1 MYVTDAVLQMA
12 IQNTCQTREPVQ
24 GTGKAGQTNEETAS
38 SFQDLLEQQRQEL
51 TQTQGE
57 KPKREEPDQAQ
68 EDGQT
73 QKDQTHSAVVETVL
87 WGWMVPNAGMVETEQ
102 TTNGLTQDLS
112 GVMKVPINP
121 VGMQGGLHPVPTLH
135 SPVEPLVEPM
145 QTQQPTQ
152 TTAQSEQPTQMAVGL
167 TGGSD
172 LDVTVPE
179 TANQTLLAD
188 QQSDGSQ
195 EFSGVPTGQEDGK
208 SLEGVTVQG
217 WQTPLFGELEAAP
230 VRVGDAPVDMTA
242 PTQEVE
248 ANLAQTI
255 HKGVEEGSEYL
266 EIKLKPDHLGTVVA
280 EFTRTPEGALHVVL
294 HAESEQTA
302 KLLGDHASALGL
314 LLQDSGNGQVHIEVA
329 QPQQQQ
335 QGAWQQFNQD
345 GSQQQHQ
352 QQQPQRHTPE
362 AESDSFAQQ
371 LRLGLVAMEET

>member
-1 MYVTDAVLQMA
+1 MYMTDAVLQMA
-12 IQNTCQTREPVQ
+12 IQSTCQTRESVQ
-24 GTGKAGQTNEETAS
+24 GTGEAGQTNGETAA

-57 KPKREEPDQAQ
+57 KPGREESEQVQ
-68 EDGQT
+68 EDGRP
-73 QKDQTHSAVVETVL
+73 QKDQTQPTGMETVL
-87 WGWMVPNAGMVETEQ
+87 WGWMVPNTGLVETDQ
-102 TTNGLTQDLS
+102 KTNGLIRDLS
-112 GVMKVPINP
+112 GVLKVQINP
-121 VGMQGGLHPVPTLH
+121 VGMQKGLHPGPVLH
-135 SPVEPLVEPM
+135 RPVEPISLEPM
-145 QTQQPTQ
+145 QAQQPEQ
-152 TTAQSEQPTQMAVGL
+152 TTAQSTQTMQVATGLAKDSGLDAVA
-167 TGGSD
+167 
-172 LDVTVPE
+172 PE
-179 TANQTLLAD
+179 TANQMLLTD

-314 LLQDSGNGQVHIEVA
+314 LLQDSSNGQVRIEVA
-329 QPQQQQ
+329 QPQQHQE
-335 QGAWQQFNQD
+335 AWQQFNQN
-345 GSQQQHQ
+345 GGQQQS
-352 QQQPQRHTPE
+352 QQQPQRHAPE
-362 AESDSFAQQ
+362 PETEAFLQQ
-371 LRLGLVAMEET
+371 LRLGLVQMEEE